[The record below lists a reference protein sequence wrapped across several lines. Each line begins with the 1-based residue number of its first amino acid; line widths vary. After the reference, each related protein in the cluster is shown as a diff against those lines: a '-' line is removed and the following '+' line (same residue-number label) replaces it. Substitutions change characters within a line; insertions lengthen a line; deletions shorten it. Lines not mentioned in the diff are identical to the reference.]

1 MIWMMIVFLV
11 LTALVI
17 LVHICIVVR
26 GNVLNVNPASG
37 RDDSAEF
44 RLHQKA
50 GLLPDKKGNKRILPW
65 GGVADVIIL
74 GFPALKIKRKE

>member
-50 GLLPDKKGNKRILPW
+50 GLLQDKKGQVTNVYCRGEGSQML
-65 GGVADVIIL
+65 
-74 GFPALKIKRKE
+74 

>member
-44 RLHQKA
+44 RLHQKSWFTP
-50 GLLPDKKGNKRILPW
+50 G
-65 GGVADVIIL
+65 
-74 GFPALKIKRKE
+74 